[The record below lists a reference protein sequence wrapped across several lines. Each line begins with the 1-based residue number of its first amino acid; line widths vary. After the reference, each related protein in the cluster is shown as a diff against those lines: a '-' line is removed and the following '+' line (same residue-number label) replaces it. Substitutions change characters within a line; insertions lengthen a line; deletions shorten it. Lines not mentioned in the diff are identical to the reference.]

1 MRKVTFEID
10 NFWEWAVYTYIGTYI
25 CVCVHMHVC
34 VGMSLRLDQFPVKS
48 LLEWAIEVTAKVAK
62 LRIKFFYLQIRNIYT
77 HT

>member
-1 MRKVTFEID
+1 
-10 NFWEWAVYTYIGTYI
+10 
-25 CVCVHMHVC
+25 MHVC

-77 HT
+77 HTQRWYKAKSWLPTLKNTIWGWGNDWCKS